1 MMNRNRP
8 DSLAIRFDR
17 EGGTLARYRVGIIA
31 CGGIARAHAKGWS
44 QTEAVEIAALAD
56 SNPDA
61 LAEFG
66 AAYGVAAEHR
76 YLDYRQMLEREHPD
90 IVSVCS
96 WHGQHAEMTVAAA
109 ARKPKLILSEKPMAT
124 SLGEADEMITACR
137 RNNVRL
143 AIGHMR
149 RFYHGWEE
157 ARRLV
162 ADGAIGTPQKVW
174 SLIHDGLLNWG
185 THTIDGIRFVL
196 GDPQTEWVLGAV
208 ERKTDRYERGL
219 RIEDAGL
226 GLIALQGGTLVSLVD
241 DLTPY
246 GSINFQITGSEGILD
261 VDEDNVKLFNAKT
274 DGWQTIAFPHR
285 DPFVGQ
291 AHGVV
296 DWLDGKVEDY
306 RGEGSKGRAT
316 LEILMAIYESVRSH
330 GVVRMPLK
338 TRVNPLDLLVESG
351 ELAVEHPGKYD
362 IRSFLVRGEG
372 MSWL

>member
-1 MMNRNRP
+1 M
-8 DSLAIRFDR
+8 
-17 EGGTLARYRVGIIA
+17 ARYRVGIVA
-31 CGGIARAHAKGWS
+31 CGGIARAHAKGWQGS
-44 QTEAVEIAALAD
+44 EDVEIYALAD

-61 LAEFG
+61 LREFG
-66 AAYGVAAEHR
+66 GSYGVPQERR
-76 YLDYRQMLEREHPD
+76 YLDYRSMLDAERPD

-109 ARKPKLILSEKPMAT
+109 ARKPKVILCEKPMAT
-124 SLGEADEMITACR
+124 SLGDADAMITACK
-137 RNNVRL
+137 RNGVRL

-162 ADGAIGTPQKVW
+162 AAGAIGAPQKVW

-196 GDPQTEWVLGAV
+196 GDPSTEWVFGAI

-226 GLIALQGGTLVSLVD
+226 GTLSVAPGILISLLD

-246 GSINFQITGSEGILD
+246 GSINFQITGSEGVLD
-261 VDEDNVKLFNAKT
+261 VDEDNIKLFNST
-274 DGWQTIAFPHR
+274 TGGWKSMEIDR
-285 DPFVGQ
+285 IDPFVGQ
-291 AHGVV
+291 ARGIV
-296 DWLDGKVEDY
+296 DWLDGQVADY
-306 RGEGSKGRAT
+306 RGEGEKGRAT
-316 LEILMAIYESVRSH
+316 LEILMAIYESVRTHS
-330 GVVRMPLK
+330 VVRAPLR
-338 TRVNPLDLLVESG
+338 TRVNPLDLMVESG
-351 ELAVEHPGKYD
+351 QLAVEHPGKYD

-372 MSWL
+372 MAWT